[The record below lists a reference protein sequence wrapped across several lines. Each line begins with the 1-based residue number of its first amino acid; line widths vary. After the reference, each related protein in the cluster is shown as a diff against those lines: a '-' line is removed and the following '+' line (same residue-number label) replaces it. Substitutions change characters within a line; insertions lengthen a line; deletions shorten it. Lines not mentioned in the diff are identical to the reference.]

1 MTHGLV
7 PCSLPMRF
15 KLPNTD
21 KYAIAGHAM
30 SKMRRD
36 LLLTLN
42 TTTLQYELKHC
53 HRTQTT
59 INNLRTAT
67 LRPYPQEIPYN
78 TILIMKATFMAY
90 VVAEHEGT
98 IKDYYA
104 IHPLGMEPTI
114 DCYTWETLPLNQNFC
129 ILGLDSIHLRRML
142 QPLSN
147 DPITYQLIDYQS
159 INYFFLA
166 CSFFRLKISS
176 RFFFSNSFTEGPYK
190 TSPCILKR
198 LPWQGQSQLFSA

>member
-1 MTHGLV
+1 MIVDLATFKINSTISYDAEQDSYECTPMTQGLV

-21 KYAIAGHAM
+21 KYAIVGHAM

-36 LLLTLN
+36 VLLTLN

-78 TILIMKATFMAY
+78 TILIIKATFMAY

-98 IKDYYA
+98 IKDFYA

-114 DCYTWETLPLNQNFC
+114 DCYTWVTLPLNQNF
-129 ILGLDSIHLRRML
+129 
-142 QPLSN
+142 
-147 DPITYQLIDYQS
+147 
-159 INYFFLA
+159 
-166 CSFFRLKISS
+166 
-176 RFFFSNSFTEGPYK
+176 
-190 TSPCILKR
+190 
-198 LPWQGQSQLFSA
+198 